1 MKEFP
6 MTDTPSDMQSSD
18 YTKKS
23 SLSLLDRDIKEQ
35 LLIKDRAI
43 ASSIHGIGITD
54 LEGNIIYVNDAALRM
69 WGANDPSEIIGQSA
83 LEFAESQDEAFLIML
98 EVLEK
103 GSWEGEING
112 FKKDGTPA
120 TLYVAA
126 NIVYNEKG
134 DPICGMDSFIDIT
147 DRKKMEE
154 ELRIKDFA
162 VASSATAIILADM
175 EGKITY
181 VNKTFYE
188 DWGADDP
195 SEIIGKSLLD
205 LALSREQAARIMTE
219 VLENGSWEGEV
230 EGIKKDGSIIIL
242 QLSANIVYNDKDEPI
257 CLMSAMLDITDRKK
271 IEEELRIKE
280 FAIASAIHGIGI
292 GDLEGNI
299 TYVNDAALR
308 MWGAK
313 DSSEVIGRSSLELA
327 ESQEEAE
334 KIMLAVLQNGSWEGE
349 VKGDRKDGTP
359 AILYLAANIV
369 YNDKGEPICTM
380 DSFID
385 ITDRKKM
392 EEELRI
398 KDFAVSSSIQGIVIA
413 DLLGNITYVNQSFLE
428 MWGSDDDSKIIG
440 KAVVSFSKDQKKAEN
455 AFEKVL
461 DYGSWNDE
469 IDVIIDDGSVLTVLL
484 SANMVSDADNNPT
497 CMMASFVD
505 ITDRKN
511 AEKKLERVNEELE
524 IRVADRTRELV
535 VANEQMMKE
544 IEERKQIEA
553 SLRQTEEELR
563 QQSLNLQETNTALK
577 ILLKQREQ
585 DKEDLEDKVLS
596 NVKELILPYIEKL
609 ENTRLDKRQETY
621 LEILNSNINEI
632 VSPYLKKLSAQFQ
645 NFTPMQLQVA
655 DLVKAGKTT
664 KEISEVLNLSDRAI
678 EFHRNNIRNKLGLKN
693 KKMNLRSYLLSLY
706 Q

>member
-1 MKEFP
+1 
-6 MTDTPSDMQSSD
+6 MTDTPLGRQASTND
-18 YTKKS
+18 TKKS
-23 SLSLLDRDIKEQ
+23 KHSLIDRDIKEQ

-69 WGANDPSEIIGQSA
+69 WGADDPSEIIGQSA

-134 DPICGMDSFIDIT
+134 DPLCGMDSFIDIT
-147 DRKKMEE
+147 DRKKMED

-162 VASSATAIILADM
+162 
-175 EGKITY
+175 
-181 VNKTFYE
+181 
-188 DWGADDP
+188 
-195 SEIIGKSLLD
+195 
-205 LALSREQAARIMTE
+205 
-219 VLENGSWEGEV
+219 
-230 EGIKKDGSIIIL
+230 
-242 QLSANIVYNDKDEPI
+242 
-257 CLMSAMLDITDRKK
+257 
-271 IEEELRIKE
+271 
-280 FAIASAIHGIGI
+280 IASAVQGIGI

-299 TYVNDAALR
+299 TYVNDAALH

-313 DSSEVIGRSSLELA
+313 DASEVIGRSSLELA
-327 ESQEEAE
+327 ESHEEAE
-334 KIMLAVLQNGSWEGE
+334 KIMLAILENGSWEGE
-349 VKGDRKDGTP
+349 VKGFRKDGSP

-369 YNDKGEPICTM
+369 YNEKGEPICTM

-385 ITDRKKM
+385 ITKRKTM

-398 KDFAVSSSIQGIVIA
+398 KDFAVSSSIQGIVIG
-413 DLLGNITYVNQSFLE
+413 DLLGNITYVNDAFLKL
-428 MWGSDDDSKIIG
+428 WGGDIDSEIIG
-440 KAVVSFSKDQKKAEN
+440 KSTLSFAKNLNQAEK
-455 AFEKVL
+455 AFEEVL
-461 DYGSWNDE
+461 DNGHWSGE
-469 IDVIIDDGSVLTVLL
+469 IDAVIKDGATITIHLT
-484 SANMVSDADNNPT
+484 ANMVTDADNNPI

-505 ITDRKN
+505 VT
-511 AEKKLERVNEELE
+511 ELHTYQKKLESVNEELE
-524 IRVADRTRELV
+524 IRVAERTRELV
-535 VANEQMMKE
+535 AANERMMKE
-544 IEERKQIEA
+544 IEDRKQIEA
-553 SLRQTEEELR
+553 SLKQTEEELKN
-563 QQSLNLQETNTALK
+563 QSLNLKETNTALK

-609 ENTRLDKRQETY
+609 QNTRIDKSQETY
-621 LEILNSNINEI
+621 LEIVHSNINEI
-632 VSPYLKKLSAQFQ
+632 VSPYLKKLSAQLQ
-645 NFTPMQLQVA
+645 HFTPMQLQVA

-693 KKMNLRSYLLSLY
+693 KKINLRSYLLSLY